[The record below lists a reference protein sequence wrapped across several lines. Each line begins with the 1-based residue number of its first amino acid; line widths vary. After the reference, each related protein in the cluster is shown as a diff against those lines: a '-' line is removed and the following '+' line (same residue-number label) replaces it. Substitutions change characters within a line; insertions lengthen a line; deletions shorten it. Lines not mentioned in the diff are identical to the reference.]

1 MPTLRT
7 IRKGS
12 TAGGV
17 SSEDT
22 DTDVQPTVA
31 TANNKTIDLFDG
43 ADDDEEDVEVIEIV
57 CPAQKHSS
65 NKQNKRKK
73 APATKPK
80 HGLKGTKT
88 NKKKTISVARPR
100 NDEEREHSKA
110 QNSMW
115 GYVSLPRG
123 PKIKEPRPEMV
134 APPLES
140 IPEDEEAPLILNP
153 GKTSGNGCSS

>member
-22 DTDVQPTVA
+22 DTDIRPTA
-31 TANNKTIDLFDG
+31 TATTANDKTIDLLDG
-43 ADDDEEDVEVIEIV
+43 AEDDEEDVEVIGIV
-57 CPAQKHSS
+57 RPAQKHSS
-65 NKQNKRKK
+65 NKQKKRKK

-80 HGLKGTKT
+80 HGLKSTKT

-100 NDEEREHSKA
+100 NNKEREHSKT
-110 QNSMW
+110 QNSM
-115 GYVSLPRG
+115 
-123 PKIKEPRPEMV
+123 
-134 APPLES
+134 
-140 IPEDEEAPLILNP
+140 
-153 GKTSGNGCSS
+153 